1 MKQGKEVENLLE
13 KTRYQ
18 FEDLVEITQIL
29 RSENGCPWDRE
40 QTHQTIRSCMIEETY
55 EAVEAIDTENASLLR
70 EELGDVLFQVIFHAQ
85 IEAEQGVFD
94 IENVIHDI
102 CVKMIRRHPHVFS
115 NVSVSEAEEAIARWE
130 QIKTEEKQR
139 TTRAARL
146 RAVPSMLPALM
157 RAQKIVK
164 KAGISENVSTEE
176 LRNRLHA
183 SVASFEATTSDETL
197 GELLL
202 SVAAVA
208 NGFDLDAERALAVA
222 TENVILQVEV
232 AEGK

>member
-1 MKQGKEVENLLE
+1 
-13 KTRYQ
+13 
-18 FEDLVEITQIL
+18 
-29 RSENGCPWDRE
+29 
-40 QTHQTIRSCMIEETY
+40 
-55 EAVEAIDTENASLLR
+55 
-70 EELGDVLFQVIFHAQ
+70 
-85 IEAEQGVFD
+85 
-94 IENVIHDI
+94 
-102 CVKMIRRHPHVFS
+102 
-115 NVSVSEAEEAIARWE
+115 
-130 QIKTEEKQR
+130 
-139 TTRAARL
+139 
-146 RAVPSMLPALM
+146 M